1 MNNLMAYISPSSPRA
16 PGAGIKPW
24 AGISLFLL
32 TFLVYLRTLAP
43 GVFGFDSAELA
54 TGVFTQGIIHPPGYP
69 LYLLIGKLFTFLPFR
84 DVAYRL
90 NLMAAVFAS
99 LTVVLL
105 YHAIGIIIQNR
116 FAAWFAAML
125 FAVSNYFWQMALIA
139 EVYTLNTAFL
149 AGDLLLLSL
158 WRKRGSRRYLLA
170 FSFLYGLTLTMH
182 TSGIL
187 FAPAFA
193 WLILRTPHWKK
204 SHWTLVGVMFILFLV
219 GLTPNA
225 YLSLRASAS
234 PAIDY
239 SSSFGVDLTTLSGLW
254 WMISSKAWGFL
265 IFGYAWHEI
274 PGELIRFTMYLWRN
288 YLGIGVILGTI
299 GIFWLWRRSS
309 AWTIGLLL
317 AFITYSFFIANYRVI
332 DKDTMFLPAYA
343 VWTVFIAGGFIAVYN
358 FIERS
363 LSKNLNDLWLMRMVK
378 ILSILFIAL
387 GLVLNWRWVDMSK
400 ADNYTLFAEEFMAV
414 AVPDAVIIA
423 PWSSAAVLEYYQVTE
438 GQRPDL
444 LIFNSSLHAVARY
457 YELWQKG
464 MSQAEI
470 YERINAEEVDFVNQ
484 YINQKTIYTVEY
496 NPELAQKFEY
506 LPEGPGFKL
515 AMP

>member
-1 MNNLMAYISPSSPRA
+1 MTLNHPKALGSRS
-16 PGAGIKPW
+16 KPW

-43 GVFGFDSAELA
+43 GVYGFDSAELA
-54 TGVFTQGIIHPPGYP
+54 TGVFTQGIVHPPGYP
-69 LYLLIGKLFTFLPFR
+69 LYLLIGKLFTFLPFG

-90 NLMAAVFAS
+90 NLMSAFFAS
-99 LTVVLL
+99 LTVLLL
-105 YHAIGIIIQNR
+105 YHAISNIIENR

-125 FAVSNYFWQMALIA
+125 FAVSYYFWQMALIA

-158 WRKRGSRRYLLA
+158 WRKKGSRKYLLA
-170 FSFLYGLTLTMH
+170 FSLFYGLTLTTQ
-182 TSGIL
+182 TSGLL

-193 WLILRTPHWKK
+193 WLVLSTPHWKR
-204 SHWTLVGVMFILFLV
+204 SYWPLIGPMFLLFLV

-234 PAIDY
+234 PVMDY
-239 SSSFGVDLTTLSGLW
+239 SKSYSGVDLTTLSGLW
-254 WMISSKAWGFL
+254 WMVSDKAWGFL
-265 IFGYAWHEI
+265 VFGYAWHEI
-274 PGELIRFTMYLWRN
+274 PGELIHFTTYLWRN
-288 YLGIGVILGTI
+288 YLGIGVILGLI
-299 GIFWLWRRSS
+299 GIVWLWRRSF
-309 AWTIGLLL
+309 AWTISLLL
-317 AFITYSFFIANYRVI
+317 AFITYSFFVANYRVI

-343 VWTVFIAGGFIAVYN
+343 VWAVFIAGGFTAVYN
-358 FIERS
+358 FIEQS

-378 ILSILFIAL
+378 IISIVFIAL

-400 ADNYTLFAEEFMAV
+400 VDNYAMFAEEFMSV
-414 AVPDAVIIA
+414 AAPDAVIIA

-470 YERINAEEVDFVNQ
+470 YERINADEVDLINQ
-484 YINQKTIYTVEY
+484 YIHQKTVYTVEY

-506 LPEGPGFKL
+506 LPAGPAFKL
-515 AMP
+515 AKQ

>member
-1 MNNLMAYISPSSPRA
+1 MNLSLPKA
-16 PGAGIKPW
+16 PGASSKPW

-43 GVFGFDSAELA
+43 GVYGFDSAELA
-54 TGVFTQGIIHPPGYP
+54 TGVFTQGIVHPPGFP
-69 LYLLIGKLFTFLPFR
+69 LYLLIGKLFTFLPFG

-90 NLMAAVFAS
+90 NLMSAFFAS
-99 LTVVLL
+99 LTAVLL
-105 YHAIGIIIQNR
+105 YLTIANVLENR
-116 FAAWFAAML
+116 FAAWVATCL

-139 EVYTLNTAFL
+139 EVYTPLTAFL

-158 WRKRGSRRYLLA
+158 WCKTGRKRVLLA
-170 FSFLYGLTLTMH
+170 FAFLYGLTLSMH

-204 SHWTLVGVMFILFLV
+204 SHWPLVGVMFILFLV

-234 PAIDY
+234 PAMDY
-239 SSSFGVDLTTLSGLW
+239 SSSYSGVDLTTLSGLW
-254 WMISSKAWGFL
+254 WMISGKAWAFL

-274 PGELIRFTMYLWRN
+274 PGELIRFTTYLWRN
-288 YLGIGVILGTI
+288 YLGIGVILGAI
-299 GIFWLWRRSS
+299 GIVWLWRRSS

-317 AFITYSFFIANYRVI
+317 AFITYSFFYANYRVI

-343 VWTVFIAGGFIAVYN
+343 VWAVFIAGGFTAVYN
-358 FIERS
+358 FIEQS
-363 LSKNLNDLWLMRMVK
+363 LSKNPDDLWLMRMVK
-378 ILSILFIAL
+378 ILSIVFIAL

-400 ADNYTLFAEEFMAV
+400 VDNYALFAEEFMAV
-414 AVPDAVIIA
+414 AAPQAVIIA

-457 YELWQKG
+457 HELWQKG

-484 YINQKTIYTVEY
+484 YIHQRTIYTVEY

-506 LPEGPGFKL
+506 LPEGSVFKL

>member
-1 MNNLMAYISPSSPRA
+1 MNPR
-16 PGAGIKPW
+16 PRRLGSRSKPW

-43 GVFGFDSAELA
+43 GVYGYDSAELA

-69 LYLLIGKLFTFLPFR
+69 LYLLIGKLFTFLPIR

-90 NLMAAVFAS
+90 NLMSAVFAS

-105 YHAIGIIIQNR
+105 YHAIRNIIQNR

-158 WRKRGSRRYLLA
+158 WRKTGHKKYLLA

-193 WLILRTPHWKK
+193 WLILSTPHWKK
-204 SHWTLVGVMFILFLV
+204 SHWPLVGVMFILFLV
-219 GLTPNA
+219 GLTPNG

-239 SSSFGVDLTTLSGLW
+239 SRSYSGVDLTTLSGLW
-254 WMISSKAWGFL
+254 WMISGKAWGFL

-274 PGELIRFTMYLWRN
+274 PGELIRFTTYLWRN
-288 YLGIGVILGTI
+288 YLGIGVILGAI
-299 GIFWLWRRSS
+299 GIVWLWRRNS

-343 VWTVFIAGGFIAVYN
+343 VWAVFIAGGFTAVYN
-358 FIERS
+358 FIEQP

-378 ILSILFIAL
+378 ILSIVFIAL

-400 ADNYTLFAEEFMAV
+400 ADNYTLFAEDMLSGA
-414 AVPDAVIIA
+414 APDSVIVA
-423 PWSSAAVLEYYQVTE
+423 PWSSAAVLEYYQVTQ

-444 LIFNSSLHAVARY
+444 LIFNSSLHAVAKY

-470 YERINAEEVDFVNQ
+470 YERINVEEVDFVNQ

-506 LPEGPGFKL
+506 LPEGSVFKL

>member
-1 MNNLMAYISPSSPRA
+1 
-16 PGAGIKPW
+16 
-24 AGISLFLL
+24 
-32 TFLVYLRTLAP
+32 
-43 GVFGFDSAELA
+43 
-54 TGVFTQGIIHPPGYP
+54 
-69 LYLLIGKLFTFLPFR
+69 
-84 DVAYRL
+84 
-90 NLMAAVFAS
+90 
-99 LTVVLL
+99 
-105 YHAIGIIIQNR
+105 
-116 FAAWFAAML
+116 
-125 FAVSNYFWQMALIA
+125 
-139 EVYTLNTAFL
+139 
-149 AGDLLLLSL
+149 
-158 WRKRGSRRYLLA
+158 
-170 FSFLYGLTLTMH
+170 MH

-193 WLILRTPHWKK
+193 WLVLSTPHWKK
-204 SHWTLVGVMFILFLV
+204 SHWPLVGVMFILFLV

-239 SSSFGVDLTTLSGLW
+239 SSSYSGVDLTTLSGLW
-254 WMISSKAWGFL
+254 WMISGKAWGFL

-274 PGELIRFTMYLWRN
+274 PGELIRFTTYLWRN
-288 YLGIGVILGTI
+288 YLGIGVILGAI
-299 GIFWLWRRSS
+299 GIVWLWRRSS

-317 AFITYSFFIANYRVI
+317 AFISYSFFIANYRVI

-343 VWTVFIAGGFIAVYN
+343 VWTVFIAGGFTAIYN
-358 FIERS
+358 FVEQS
-363 LSKNLNDLWLMRMVK
+363 LSKNLNDLWLTRMVK
-378 ILSILFIAL
+378 ILSIVFIAL

-400 ADNYTLFAEEFMAV
+400 ADNYSLFAEDMLSGA
-414 AVPDAVIIA
+414 APDSVIVA

-506 LPEGPGFKL
+506 LPEGSVFKL